1 MEYRLAKARVA
12 GSNPVS
18 RSFLFLPESLF
29 YKGFRFFALEES
41 CMLQNEW
48 IQLVPP
54 SLSLAEQAADYYCRN
69 REFLKAYGPKREE
82 VFFTPE
88 RQREILGNEIR
99 SWRAKLSFHFYIR
112 LAAEPE
118 KIIGIV
124 ALNNVIYGAF
134 CSAFL
139 GYKLD
144 QEYLN
149 QGYMTMA
156 VDMVTAYAFSVLGL
170 HRLEANVMPRNK
182 ASLRV
187 LEKNGFLNE
196 GLSKYYLNI
205 NEVWEDHIHMVK
217 LNESMHRDKAGWA
230 ASI

>member
-1 MEYRLAKARVA
+1 
-12 GSNPVS
+12 
-18 RSFLFLPESLF
+18 
-29 YKGFRFFALEES
+29 
-41 CMLQNEW
+41 MLQNEW
-48 IQLVPP
+48 IQLMPP

-69 REFLKAYGPKREE
+69 REFLKEHEPKREE
-82 VFFTPE
+82 GFFTPE
-88 RQREILGNEIR
+88 RQREILENEIR
-99 SWRAKLSFHFYIR
+99 SWRAKLSFRFYIR
-112 LAAEPE
+112 PAAEPE
-118 KIIGIV
+118 KIIGIA
-124 ALNNVIYGAF
+124 ALNNVVYGAF

-144 QEYLN
+144 REYLN
-149 QGYMTMA
+149 RGYMTMA
-156 VDMVTAYAFSVLGL
+156 VDMVTAYAFNVLGL

-205 NEVWEDHIHMVK
+205 NGVWEDHIHMVK
-217 LNESMHRDKAGWA
+217 LNESMHRDKAGCA

>member
-1 MEYRLAKARVA
+1 MAPSV
-12 GSNPVS
+12 
-18 RSFLFLPESLF
+18 LF
-29 YKGFRFFALEES
+29 
-41 CMLQNEW
+41 
-48 IQLVPP
+48 
-54 SLSLAEQAADYYCRN
+54 
-69 REFLKAYGPKREE
+69 
-82 VFFTPE
+82 
-88 RQREILGNEIR
+88 
-99 SWRAKLSFHFYIR
+99 
-112 LAAEPE
+112 
-118 KIIGIV
+118 
-124 ALNNVIYGAF
+124 
-134 CSAFL
+134 FL

-205 NEVWEDHIHMVK
+205 NGVWEDHIHMVK

>member
-1 MEYRLAKARVA
+1 
-12 GSNPVS
+12 
-18 RSFLFLPESLF
+18 
-29 YKGFRFFALEES
+29 
-41 CMLQNEW
+41 MLQNEW

-69 REFLKAYGPKREE
+69 GEFLKAYEPKREE

-112 LAAEPE
+112 LAADPE

-144 QEYLN
+144 REYLN